1 MIFGKADA
9 RVKYTVWAK
18 IKALSPP
25 DRRRLVNDNGES
37 NWLSL
42 LTPTQY
48 AQLFPDYYK
57 KALPDIGKSPT
68 SGAGGTWS
76 GDTIS
81 GGQSKYSTYEGR
93 DSRYTKSYGR
103 EGTAERTEDIKQSKP
118 YDPVTALNQ
127 RLEKET
133 GIRVPSETT
142 SGYLAE
148 KRAKY
153 FDELD
158 NNPKLKDEVM
168 RAIRAENG
176 KNATSMSEVL
186 ESMVN
191 RSDAFGY
198 GSLDHAL
205 HNGFYGPI
213 NRGDTAYTRPLT
225 KEERD
230 MGEEAI
236 ARVRGG
242 QNNIE
247 FRTDQG
253 MLTDPGSRKYLAE
266 PDQGGWIKRSGENYF
281 YMGKK
286 GRAWA
291 EAQRKAEAEWQAK
304 QKQEFGDAS
313 KNVNPNMEGPNRK
326 GISPSMPEPGLRT
339 GDALNIPPE
348 DLNEAARKYFDK
360 LTPKQR
366 ETFFKQYDK
375 AGADKVNQW
384 AKEAEKDPSGTPVGK
399 IPTAISEDLR
409 EGNVRFFKGG
419 GNIEGVNKKLLK
431 TLQEASKDLPDGY
444 YIRAVSGK
452 DPRDKGTKNHPGGVA
467 VDLKIYGPSGK
478 ELKYTGFGEGNK
490 IYEQLAQSMYI
501 RGKKMFPEAEW
512 LHGGTWISD
521 TAGYGDRMHYQIID
535 PDQPVAGAS
544 HAMKNYSFEK
554 GVNPNF
560 AYADQYMSPEEL
572 NAYRNKVQENMK
584 REMDDASRNVNP
596 EMNAQPVRPGISPD
610 KPEPGLRGNKGPQP
624 SEDDPFAGVNTY
636 DMPIPKMKPEVRRFI
651 SQIDRKKLQAQIDKN
666 YRDNERAR
674 SAASSMFTRGIVEQ
688 KIQEKFQ
695 EQYDKNNGVVPED
708 YKAPPAPQPE
718 APAGENNVKEPPPID
733 LGKDNPIV
741 IQQGTKGLNSPSAAP
756 AAPEPKA
763 TPVNPEPKPE
773 APKPESKGDN
783 TPPPNKQSNLST
795 NNMPKVA
802 AEMSNHSRVVP
813 PSQERAMKQATL
825 NNKDHF
831 GHGSVNETA

>member
-304 QKQEFGDAS
+304 QKQEFDSAS
-313 KNVNPNMEGPNRK
+313 RNVNPQMEDSGAN
-326 GISPSMPEPGLRT
+326 GISPSTPEVGLRK
-339 GDALNIPPE
+339 GDEYKIPPA
-348 DLNEAARKYFDK
+348 DLNEAAKKYFDG
-360 LTPKQR
+360 LSEKQK
-366 ETFFKQYDK
+366 ETFFKQYSK
-375 AGADKVNQW
+375 AGAQKINEW
-384 AKEAEKDPSGTPVGK
+384 ADAANKTAAGVPDGEV
-399 IPTAISEDLR
+399 PTAVTEDLKK
-409 EGNVRFFKGG
+409 GNERFFKNQ
-419 GNIEGVNKKLLK
+419 GNIKGVNKKLLA
-431 TLQEASKDLPDGY
+431 TLKAASKDLPDGY
-444 YIRAVSGK
+444 YVKTVSGK
-452 DPRDKGTKNHPGGVA
+452 DPRSTGTKNHPGGVA
-467 VDLKIYGPSGK
+467 VDLKIYDANGK
-478 ELKYTGFGEGNK
+478 ELSYTGFGKGNK

-501 RGKKMFPEAEW
+501 RGKEMFPEADW
-512 LHGGTWISD
+512 LHGGTWISR
-521 TAGYGDRMHYQIID
+521 TAGHGDRMHYQIID
-535 PDQPVAGAS
+535 PDQPVRGAD

-560 AYADQYMSPEEL
+560 AYARTYMSPEEL
-572 NAYRNKVQENMK
+572 RAYKETVRGNIEQEK
-584 REMDDASRNVNP
+584 RAKEEMDKASRNVNP
-596 EMNAQPVRPGISPD
+596 DMTAEPVRPGISPST
-610 KPEPGLRGNKGPQP
+610 PEPGLRHDFKGTEGGMGPGKDQITPPNVESSP
-624 SEDDPFAGVNTY
+624 SVN
-636 DMPIPKMKPEVRRFI
+636 D
-651 SQIDRKKLQAQIDKN
+651 
-666 YRDNERAR
+666 
-674 SAASSMFTRGIVEQ
+674 
-688 KIQEKFQ
+688 KIQVEP
-695 EQYDKNNGVVPED
+695 NAVPKKD
-708 YKAPPAPQPE
+708 DMQMTPPDQKP
-718 APAGENNVKEPPPID
+718 GENNKIPEPPNVKMPDIEIYQD
-733 LGKDNPIV
+733 PSNP
-741 IQQGTKGLNSPSAAP
+741 GPKAPSAAP
-756 AAPEPKA
+756 AAPQPKA

>member
-25 DRRRLVNDNGES
+25 DRRRLVNDNGDS

-225 KEERD
+225 KEEIA

-266 PDQGGWIKRSGENYF
+266 PDQGGWIKKSGENYF

-304 QKQEFGDAS
+304 QKQDFDSAS
-313 KNVNPNMEGPNRK
+313 RNVNPNMEGPNRK
-326 GISPSMPEPGLRT
+326 GISPSMPEPGLRQ

-348 DLNEAARKYFDK
+348 DLNEAAKKYFDG
-360 LTPKQR
+360 LSDNEKQL
-366 ETFFKQYDK
+366 FFKRYDK
-375 AGADKVNQW
+375 AGAENINKW
-384 AKEAEKDPSGTPVGK
+384 AKEAYDKADQTIAEVATGNKLPTDKAVDIAMRMKGVHEIRDRQQLINYLQKGDAYVDPNDAWCSSFVDSSLKQAGVKGTGSGAAGSWHNWGDKITDPKDVKAGDVMVNYVRSPRTGMLGSHVVMATGPAFKTKDGWMVPTVGGNQK
-399 IPTAISEDLR
+399 LDGNSESDTQWVSESNR
-409 EGNVRFFKGG
+409 PFSSWNVRRAK
-419 GNIEGVNKKLLK
+419 E
-431 TLQEASKDLPDGY
+431 EY
-444 YIRAVSGK
+444 Y
-452 DPRDKGTKNHPGGVA
+452 
-467 VDLKIYGPSGK
+467 
-478 ELKYTGFGEGNK
+478 
-490 IYEQLAQSMYI
+490 
-501 RGKKMFPEAEW
+501 
-512 LHGGTWISD
+512 SD
-521 TAGYGDRMHYQIID
+521 QA
-535 PDQPVAGAS
+535 
-544 HAMKNYSFEK
+544 
-554 GVNPNF
+554 
-560 AYADQYMSPEEL
+560 
-572 NAYRNKVQENMK
+572 K

-596 EMNAQPVRPGISPD
+596 EMSAEPVRPGISPD

-718 APAGENNVKEPPPID
+718 APAGENNVKEPPPVD

-756 AAPEPKA
+756 AAPQPKA

>member
-48 AQLFPDYYK
+48 SQLFPDYYK

-93 DSRYTKSYGR
+93 DSRYTKSYGSG
-103 EGTAERTEDIKQSKP
+103 GTAERTEDIKQSKP

-133 GIRVPSETT
+133 GISQPVETT

-266 PDQGGWIKRSGENYF
+266 PDQGGWIKKSGENYF

-304 QKQEFGDAS
+304 QKQEFDSASRNVNPQMEDSGASGISPSTPEVGLRKGDEYKIPPADLNEAAKKYFDGLSDKQKETFFKQYSKAGSEKINQWANEAQKDPSGVVRGDPSEIAIGKGEIPRELEPGKLTHLSNERGANLHGVDPRLIATNNEAARRFMEENPGYRVIINGTVRDGKAVGGPGAGMRYGGHTTNHGSGQALDITIIDPNGRALNNYQSGEYAGKYQQFQNFNKLAQEEYFPNMPIRAGMYFGGKYGAFDLMHSDTNVHLGMGRQGNWEKGWYDSTLKRYGVDPSQNMGMKEFRKIYGYDITRERLKKQMDEAS
-313 KNVNPNMEGPNRK
+313 KNVNPDMTAEPVKPGV
-326 GISPSMPEPGLRT
+326 SPDAPEPGLRY
-339 GDALNIPPE
+339 D
-348 DLNEAARKYFDK
+348 
-360 LTPKQR
+360 
-366 ETFFKQYDK
+366 FKGQ
-375 AGADKVNQW
+375 N
-384 AKEAEKDPSGTPVGK
+384 KEQMGEPSGSPATN
-399 IPTAISEDLR
+399 D
-409 EGNVRFFKGG
+409 
-419 GNIEGVNKKLLK
+419 NIQV
-431 TLQEASKDLPDGY
+431 TPDG
-444 YIRAVSGK
+444 VPKK
-452 DPRDKGTKNHPGGVA
+452 DDMQMTP
-467 VDLKIYGPSGK
+467 
-478 ELKYTGFGEGNK
+478 
-490 IYEQLAQSMYI
+490 
-501 RGKKMFPEAEW
+501 
-512 LHGGTWISD
+512 
-521 TAGYGDRMHYQIID
+521 
-535 PDQPVAGAS
+535 PDQ
-544 HAMKNYSFEK
+544 
-554 GVNPNF
+554 
-560 AYADQYMSPEEL
+560 
-572 NAYRNKVQENMK
+572 
-584 REMDDASRNVNP
+584 
-596 EMNAQPVRPGISPD
+596 
-610 KPEPGLRGNKGPQP
+610 KP
-624 SEDDPFAGVNTY
+624 
-636 DMPIPKMKPEVRRFI
+636 
-651 SQIDRKKLQAQIDKN
+651 
-666 YRDNERAR
+666 
-674 SAASSMFTRGIVEQ
+674 
-688 KIQEKFQ
+688 
-695 EQYDKNNGVVPED
+695 
-708 YKAPPAPQPE
+708 
-718 APAGENNVKEPPPID
+718 GENNKIPEPPNVKMPDIQIYQD
-733 LGKDNPIV
+733 PSNP
-741 IQQGTKGLNSPSAAP
+741 GPKALAAPPPSAAP
-756 AAPEPKA
+756 AAPQPKA

>member
-9 RVKYTVWAK
+9 RAKYTVWAK

-266 PDQGGWIKRSGENYF
+266 PDQGGWIKKSGENYF

-304 QKQEFGDAS
+304 QKQEFDSAS
-313 KNVNPNMEGPNRK
+313 RNVNPQMEDSGAN
-326 GISPSMPEPGLRT
+326 GISPSTPEVGLRK
-339 GDALNIPPE
+339 GDEYKIPPA
-348 DLNEAARKYFDK
+348 DLNEAAKKYFDG
-360 LTPKQR
+360 LSDKQK
-366 ETFFKQYDK
+366 ETFFKQYSK
-375 AGADKVNQW
+375 AGAQKMNEW
-384 AKEAEKDPSGTPVGK
+384 ADEAYKNASGTPQGDPSEVLSDGNRVHQNQGRAKSRPGSISKNLERQLNYAATQTDVQVEVFSGGQRVPGEPKSWRAPTNTHNHDAGNAADFKIYRFNEKGEKEYIPHDTPEGRKIWSEFIKNGAKAGATSFGVGGENGGTYMSNDS
-399 IPTAISEDLR
+399 IHM
-409 EGNVRFFKGG
+409 GG
-419 GNIEGVNKKLLK
+419 GSERNWG
-431 TLQEASKDLPDGY
+431 SSYHKDTAQPWAV
-444 YIRAVSGK
+444 RA
-452 DPRDKGTKNHPGGVA
+452 H
-467 VDLKIYGPSGK
+467 
-478 ELKYTGFGEGNK
+478 GEG
-490 IYEQLAQSMYI
+490 ASM
-501 RGKKMFPEAEW
+501 RKDFNLDEWEKKRAKE
-512 LHGGTWISD
+512 
-521 TAGYGDRMHYQIID
+521 
-535 PDQPVAGAS
+535 
-544 HAMKNYSFEK
+544 
-554 GVNPNF
+554 
-560 AYADQYMSPEEL
+560 
-572 NAYRNKVQENMK
+572 
-584 REMDDASRNVNP
+584 EMDKASRNVNP
-596 EMNAQPVRPGISPD
+596 DMTAEPVRPGISPST
-610 KPEPGLRGNKGPQP
+610 PEPGLRHDFKGTEGGMGTGKDQITPPNVESSP
-624 SEDDPFAGVNTY
+624 SVN
-636 DMPIPKMKPEVRRFI
+636 D
-651 SQIDRKKLQAQIDKN
+651 
-666 YRDNERAR
+666 
-674 SAASSMFTRGIVEQ
+674 
-688 KIQEKFQ
+688 KIQVEP
-695 EQYDKNNGVVPED
+695 NAVPKKD
-708 YKAPPAPQPE
+708 NMQMTPPDQKP
-718 APAGENNVKEPPPID
+718 GENNKIPEPPNVKMPDIEIYQD
-733 LGKDNPIV
+733 PSNP
-741 IQQGTKGLNSPSAAP
+741 GPKAPSAAPPPSAAP

>member
-1 MIFGKADA
+1 MIFGKAEQRA
-9 RVKYTVWAK
+9 KYTVWAR

-25 DRRRLVNDNGES
+25 DRRRLFNENGDS

-57 KALPDIGKSPT
+57 KALPDIGRSPT
-68 SGAGGTWS
+68 SGAGGAWT
-76 GDTIS
+76 GDVIS

-93 DSRYTKSYGR
+93 DSRYTKRYG
-103 EGTAERTEDIKQSKP
+103 GSTADRTEDIKQSKP
-118 YDPVTALNQ
+118 YDPVATLNQ

-133 GIRVPSETT
+133 GIANPKDSIQTAT
-142 SGYLAE
+142 SSGYLAE

-158 NNPKLKDEVM
+158 KNPKLRDQVM

-198 GSLDHAL
+198 GSLDHTL
-205 HNGFYGPI
+205 HNGFYGPV

-225 KEERD
+225 KEEREK
-230 MGEEAI
+230 GEEAI

-253 MLTDPGSRKYLAE
+253 MLTDPGSKEYLAE

-286 GRAWA
+286 GRKWA
-291 EAQRKAEAEWQAK
+291 DEQRRAEAEWQAK
-304 QKQEFGDAS
+304 KKSEFDAAS
-313 KNVNPNMEGPNRK
+313 RNVNPPMEDSGAS
-326 GISPSMPEPGLRT
+326 GISPSMPEPGLRK
-339 GDALNIPPE
+339 GDEFKIPPA
-348 DLNEAARKYFDK
+348 DLNEAAKKYFDG
-360 LTPKQR
+360 LSDKQK
-366 ETFFKQYDK
+366 ETFFKQYNK
-375 AGADKVNQW
+375 AGAAKVNAW
-384 AKEAEKDPSGTPVGK
+384 ADEAQKDPSGIPVGEV
-399 IPTAISEDLR
+399 PTAVSEDLK

-419 GNIEGVNKKLLK
+419 GNIEGVNKKLIK

-444 YIRAVSGK
+444 YVKTVSGK
-452 DPRDKGTKNHPGGVA
+452 DPRSTGTKNHPGGVA
-467 VDLKIYGPSGK
+467 VDLKIYGPNGK
-478 ELKYTGFGEGNK
+478 ELKYAGFGEGNK

-501 RGKKMFPEAEW
+501 RGKEMFPEAEW
-512 LHGGTWISD
+512 LHGGTWISKA
-521 TAGYGDRMHYQIID
+521 AGRGDRMHYQIID
-535 PDQPVAGAS
+535 PDQPVPGAS
-544 HAMKNYSFEK
+544 HSMKNYSFEK
-554 GVNPNF
+554 GVNPGF
-560 AYADQYMSPEEL
+560 AYAREYMSPEEL
-572 NAYRNKVQENMK
+572 REYKNKVQANMK
-584 REMDDASRNVNP
+584 REMDDASKNVNP
-596 EMNAQPVRPGISPD
+596 DMNAEPVKPGVSPD
-610 KPEPGLRGNKGPQP
+610 APEPGLRYDFKGQGK
-624 SEDDPFAGVNTY
+624 EQMGDPNATGSPAVN
-636 DMPIPKMKPEVRRFI
+636 D
-651 SQIDRKKLQAQIDKN
+651 
-666 YRDNERAR
+666 
-674 SAASSMFTRGIVEQ
+674 
-688 KIQEKFQ
+688 KIQV
-695 EQYDKNNGVVPED
+695 NPEGTPKQD
-708 YKAPPAPQPE
+708 NMQITPPDQKP
-718 APAGENNVKEPPPID
+718 GENNVKEPPPID

-741 IQQGTKGLNSPSAAP
+741 IQQGTKGLNAPSAAP
-756 AAPEPKA
+756 AAPQPKA

-773 APKPESKGDN
+773 APKPDTHGSNDAPVK
-783 TPPPNKQSNLST
+783 KQSNLAT

-802 AEMSNHSRVVP
+802 AEMSSHSRVVP

-825 NNKDHF
+825 NNKDHY

>member
-93 DSRYTKSYGR
+93 DSRYTKRYGGG
-103 EGTAERTEDIKQSKP
+103 GTADRTEDIKQSKP
-118 YDPVTALNQ
+118 YDPVATLNQ

-133 GIRVPSETT
+133 GIANPKDSIQTAT
-142 SGYLAE
+142 SSGYLAE

-158 NNPKLKDEVM
+158 KNPKLRDQVM

-176 KNATSMSEVL
+176 KDATSMSEVL

-198 GSLDHAL
+198 GSLDHTL

-225 KEERD
+225 KEEREK
-230 MGEEAI
+230 GEEAI

-286 GRAWA
+286 GRNWA
-291 EAQRKAEAEWQAK
+291 DEQRRAEAEWQAK
-304 QKQEFGDAS
+304 QKSEFDAAS
-313 KNVNPNMEGPNRK
+313 RNVNPPMEDSGAS
-326 GISPSMPEPGLRT
+326 GISPSMPEPGLRK
-339 GDALNIPPE
+339 GDEFKIPPA
-348 DLNEAARKYFDK
+348 DLNEAAKKYFDG
-360 LTPKQR
+360 LSDKQK
-366 ETFFKQYDK
+366 ETFFKQYNK
-375 AGADKVNQW
+375 AGAAKVNAW
-384 AKEAEKDPSGTPVGK
+384 ADEAQKDPSGVAQGDPSEIAVTGSER
-399 IPTAISEDLR
+399 ISESQAGIRNKPIKPQLKEALAYAADQSDVYVDVTSGGQDSHGHRRTGSHRHDTDNPGTPGAGDVNLYVMENGKKRLLDPRKAADQDKIAKFTKEFARAMPSAGVGSEYMSDPTKIHFGGPNYAGGPPIAYAGPKWFRDAHAAGTEQGAAERRQNINVVEEWKKKR
-409 EGNVRFFKGG
+409 E
-419 GNIEGVNKKLLK
+419 ID
-431 TLQEASKDLPDGY
+431 EASK
-444 YIRAVSGK
+444 
-452 DPRDKGTKNHPGGVA
+452 
-467 VDLKIYGPSGK
+467 
-478 ELKYTGFGEGNK
+478 
-490 IYEQLAQSMYI
+490 
-501 RGKKMFPEAEW
+501 
-512 LHGGTWISD
+512 
-521 TAGYGDRMHYQIID
+521 
-535 PDQPVAGAS
+535 
-544 HAMKNYSFEK
+544 
-554 GVNPNF
+554 
-560 AYADQYMSPEEL
+560 
-572 NAYRNKVQENMK
+572 
-584 REMDDASRNVNP
+584 NVNP
-596 EMNAQPVRPGISPD
+596 DMTAEPVKPGVSPD
-610 KPEPGLRGNKGPQP
+610 APEPGLRYDFKGQGK
-624 SEDDPFAGVNTY
+624 EQMGDPNAAGSPTVN
-636 DMPIPKMKPEVRRFI
+636 D
-651 SQIDRKKLQAQIDKN
+651 
-666 YRDNERAR
+666 
-674 SAASSMFTRGIVEQ
+674 
-688 KIQEKFQ
+688 KIQV
-695 EQYDKNNGVVPED
+695 NPEGTPKKD
-708 YKAPPAPQPE
+708 DMQITPPDQKP
-718 APAGENNVKEPPPID
+718 GENSHIPEPPNVKMPDIEIYQDPS
-733 LGKDNPIV
+733 NP
-741 IQQGTKGLNSPSAAP
+741 GPKAPSAAP
-756 AAPEPKA
+756 AAPQPKA